1 MIAAGAALEMGHTY
15 LMIFQGGMPEW
26 TMKGYPVKKR

>member
-1 MIAAGAALEMGHTY
+1 MGYTY

-26 TMKGYPVKKR
+26 IQKGYPLQEGNKPGRLN